1 MLAFD
6 ACTYCAAGTSGSP
19 ISLARDTQIC
29 NFFFFWDKP
38 RICNL
43 LLLFHVFLCLYK
55 EDQCNRLIR
64 TAKTRERE
72 RGMDALNSTKPDDHQ
87 VVSPTRV
94 LLHLSILSINIGFT
108 LSYHFFYNFFTRG
121 GRCVAHTYIL

>member
-1 MLAFD
+1 MKKNRKSKNIVKNLGEFFSAIAFRNCTRSQSP
-6 ACTYCAAGTSGSP
+6 AC
-19 ISLARDTQIC
+19 DTQM
-29 NFFFFWDKP
+29 
-38 RICNL
+38 CNL
-43 LLLFHVFLCLYK
+43 SLLFHVFLCLYK

-64 TAKTRERE
+64 TAERE
-72 RGMDALNSTKPDDHQ
+72 RGMDALNSTKPDDQ